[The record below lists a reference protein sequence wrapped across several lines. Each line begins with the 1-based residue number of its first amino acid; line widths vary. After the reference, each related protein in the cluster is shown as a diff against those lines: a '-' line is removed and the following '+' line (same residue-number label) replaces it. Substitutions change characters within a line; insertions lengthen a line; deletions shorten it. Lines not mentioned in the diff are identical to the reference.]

1 MNDMKEFTK
10 PESFIFLTWLMNDSI
25 DDIYI

>member
-10 PESFIFLTWLMNDSI
+10 PESFIFLTWRMNDSI